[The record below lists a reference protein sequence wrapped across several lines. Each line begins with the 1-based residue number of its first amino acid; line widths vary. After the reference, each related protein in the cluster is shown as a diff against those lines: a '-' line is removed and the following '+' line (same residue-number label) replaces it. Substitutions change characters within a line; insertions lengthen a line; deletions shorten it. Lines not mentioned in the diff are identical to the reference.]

1 MILEA
6 ATAAAMY
13 FSNRALA
20 AESDVPV
27 MVPAAQCKF
36 KDPARIRACL
46 DAKFK
51 NDHDANQD
59 MWDPNWVSS
68 ITYKPEDV
76 INTKNDSAKAGA
88 KMLPKSHK
96 LKKQ

>member
-13 FSNRALA
+13 FSTQALA
-20 AESDVPV
+20 AESDIPV
-27 MVPAAQCKF
+27 MVPTAVCRF
-36 KDPARIRACL
+36 KDTRKIRACL

-51 NDHDANQD
+51 NTPDPYQD

-76 INTKNDSAKAGA
+76 IPDDSAKAGA
-88 KMLPKSHK
+88 KVLPKSHN
-96 LKKQ
+96 LK

>member
-13 FSNRALA
+13 FSNQALA
-20 AESDVPV
+20 ADTDVPV
-27 MVPAAQCKF
+27 MVPAAQCRF
-36 KDPARIRACL
+36 RDPKKIRACL

-51 NDHDANQD
+51 NDQDANQD

-68 ITYKPEDV
+68 ITYRPEDV
-76 INTKNDSAKAGA
+76 IRQDNDSAKAGA
-88 KMLPKSHK
+88 KLLPKSHTP
-96 LKKQ
+96 KKP

>member
-13 FSNRALA
+13 WANSATA
-20 AESDVPV
+20 AESDIPV
-27 MVPAAQCKF
+27 MVPAAQCRFRDLRKT
-36 KDPARIRACL
+36 RACL
-46 DAKFK
+46 DAKFR
-51 NDHDANQD
+51 NDPDPNQD
-59 MWDPNWVSS
+59 MWDPNWISS

-76 INTKNDSAKAGA
+76 IQDDSAKAGA

-96 LKKQ
+96 KNP

>member
-13 FSNRALA
+13 FSNSALA

-27 MVPAAQCKF
+27 MVPQAVCKF
-36 KDPARIRACL
+36 KDPQKIRACL
-46 DAKFK
+46 DAKFR
-51 NDHDANQD
+51 DTHDPNQD
-59 MWDPNWVSS
+59 MWDPNWISS

-76 INTKNDSAKAGA
+76 IPQNNDSAKAGA
-88 KMLPKSHK
+88 KMLPKSHTQ
-96 LKKQ
+96 KKQ

>member
-13 FSNRALA
+13 WSTQASA
-20 AESDVPV
+20 AESDVPT
-27 MVPAAQCKF
+27 MVPAAQCRF
-36 KDPARIRACL
+36 KDTKKIKQCL

-51 NDHDANQD
+51 NTPDPYQD

-68 ITYKPEDV
+68 ITYRPEDV
-76 INTKNDSAKAGA
+76 VENDSAKAGA
-88 KMLPKSHK
+88 KMLPKSHT
-96 LKKQ
+96 LK

>member
-13 FSNRALA
+13 FSNQALA
-20 AESDVPV
+20 ADSDIPV
-27 MVPAAQCKF
+27 MVPPAQQCRF
-36 KDPARIRACL
+36 QDARKRKACL

-51 NDHDANQD
+51 NNHDPYQD

-76 INTKNDSAKAGA
+76 IVDSAKAEA
-88 KMLPKSHK
+88 RVLPKSHK
-96 LKKQ
+96 

>member
-13 FSNRALA
+13 FSNQALA
-20 AESDVPV
+20 AESDIPV
-27 MVPAAQCKF
+27 MVPQAMCRF
-36 KDPARIRACL
+36 KEPKRVRACL
-46 DAKFK
+46 DRKFQ
-51 NDHDANQD
+51 NTHDAYQD

-76 INTKNDSAKAGA
+76 IDPVDDSAKAGVRV
-88 KMLPKSHK
+88 LPKSHTE
-96 LKKQ
+96 KKP